1 MKYLA
6 DYFDERIRAFDV
18 KTELNLSSLEYDL
31 SPQAASNSQNAVSN
45 IDQIY
50 NGLKLTNK
58 WLLLDGYNSLDGSYK
73 ILPSTKDDKLEVGY
87 MSAEVADATG
97 AFATFPYI
105 ELSFTKRP
113 IQTINIVFD
122 TQKNEYA
129 VDFDIEFYDENGTL
143 LHTENITG
151 NNTPIFEYTMASPV
165 ADVAKIKYIFKTWSK
180 PNTVAKVSEVETIML
195 LTFNNKRILSTNYRE
210 RLYSQSGLY
219 GAIAREIDINFAN
232 HDGHFNQYKEFLR
245 PNRNLR
251 AYIRAKGHD
260 FAAPTFTRNSA
271 AYNAEF
277 WNCQPNEPRWNKVN
291 DRRGL
296 LIEEGTTNL
305 FTNPIFQNGESGFD
319 YVTGWSSRTIKDG
332 GPLGKY
338 IELVDDSTSV
348 SCTYGN
354 TFNVAAGQ
362 TYTFSVYINVL
373 EWNQDGSVDLYYQWF
388 DANYNLISA
397 PQSATLGEEIPR
409 NFVGQGWRRYK
420 ITDTAP
426 ANAAKVRAF
435 VHSSVAATSRI
446 QVTAFQI
453 EEKPYATT
461 LANTTRENEIVSIP
475 ENLFNKNFTV
485 EMLVKTDNLHNN
497 GYLFYQKATSEIY
510 GKLNNGVVEFNYMGN
525 VITGTTDIAD
535 DNIHYV
541 AFTYNSGTLKLYVDG
556 NKEAETTITPPAPDT
571 PTTDVILGSNGTTD
585 FLNGYIISWHLANVL
600 DDNVITEHGLSKV
613 IKYDINTIYLFD
625 YQEYC
630 SQTWIPLG
638 EYFTERF
645 TFKKNVLNV
654 YAKDRWKFLFQRNY
668 FDELQQNQNVYTI
681 LENVLDDAGIN
692 SQKRDLDTDLQNIT
706 LPYVFLNDQHAK
718 IIQNLAEIAGY
729 YAYFDRWDYLF
740 KVSKRG
746 ELLGETTVVLDES
759 EDKSLLANYVEI
771 SFSTFDEANN
781 LSPKTQQWIFD
792 IDVGTTR
799 MRLNFDKFLTNV
811 SVNINSVPSG
821 ATVNILKTDIAG
833 IEIEIVSPTAGTV
846 DISVNG
852 NELAIVKSNIV
863 LEDTISISNYGL
875 SAAKLNYTYVANA
888 PDLAQNLAS
897 QVLNA
902 FSEPEKALI
911 LKSIGNP
918 YFEVGHKIRYNNNE
932 YVLLENIVYFKG
944 GMTGRLRGRRE

>member
-129 VDFDIEFYDENGTL
+129 VDFDIEFYDENGAL

-151 NNTPIFEYTMASPV
+151 NNSAIFHYTMTSAVP
-165 ADVAKIKYIFKTWSK
+165 DVATIKYIFKTWNK
-180 PNTVAKVSEVETIML
+180 PNTVAKVSELETIML
-195 LTFNNKRILSTNYRE
+195 LTFNNERILGANYRE
-210 RLYSQSGLY
+210 KLYSQTGLY
-219 GAIAREIDINFAN
+219 GVIAREIDINLAD
-232 HDGHFNQYKEFLR
+232 HDNYFSNYKEYLR

-251 AYIRAKGHD
+251 AYIRPKGHD
-260 FAAPTFTRNSA
+260 FAKPTFSRNSA
-271 AYNAEF
+271 AYNADGWLCEV
-277 WNCQPNEPRWNKVN
+277 NEPRWDKVKN
-291 DRRGL
+291 RRGL

-305 FTNPIFQNGESGFD
+305 FSNPIFADGTFNG
-319 YVTGWSSRTIKDG
+319 YNLVNLLGWTTKEIKDG
-332 GPLGKY
+332 GPFGKY
-338 IELVDDSTSV
+338 AELYTANGSAGIGAWININEGE
-348 SCTYGN
+348 TYSF
-354 TFNVAAGQ
+354 T
-362 TYTFSVYINVL
+362 VYVKVL
-373 EWNQDGSVDLYYQWF
+373 EWDQRSNGQVEIVYF
-388 DANYNLISA
+388 DANNTVLSFA
-397 PQSATLGEEIPR
+397 NKKFVEIPSTNR
-409 NFVGQGWRRYK
+409 AKDWTRFNVVL
-420 ITDTAP
+420 TAP
-426 ANAAKVRAF
+426 AG
-435 VHSSVAATSRI
+435 ATKARVI
-446 QVTAFQI
+446 IWIGATTIKLQTTGFQF
-453 EEKPYATT
+453 EKKPYATT

-510 GKLNNGVVEFNYMGN
+510 GKLNNGIVEFNYMGN
-525 VITGTTDIAD
+525 IITGTTNIAD

-556 NKEAETTITPPAPDT
+556 NKEAETTITPPTPET

-613 IKYDINTIYLFD
+613 IKHDINTIYLFD

-654 YAKDRWKFLFQRNY
+654 YAKDLWKFLFQRNF

-759 EDKSLLANYVEI
+759 EDKSLLANYVET
-771 SFSTFDEANN
+771 SFSIFDEANN

-799 MRLNFDKFLTNV
+799 MRLNFDKFLTNA
-811 SVNINSVPSG
+811 SINVNSAPSG
-821 ATVNILKTDIAG
+821 ATVNVLKTDIAG
-833 IEIEIVSPTAGTV
+833 VEIEIVSPTAGTV

-852 NELAIVKSNIV
+852 YELAIVKSNIV
-863 LEDTISISNYGL
+863 LEDTLSISNYGL

-897 QVLNA
+897 QVLSA

>member
-165 ADVAKIKYIFKTWSK
+165 ADVAKIKYIFKTWCK
-180 PNTVAKVSEVETIML
+180 PNTVAKVSEVETIIL
-195 LTFNNKRILSTNYRE
+195 LTFNNERILSINYRE

-219 GAIAREIDINFAN
+219 GAIAREIDINLAN
-232 HDGHFNQYKEFLR
+232 HDNYFSNYKEYLR

-251 AYIRAKGHD
+251 AYIRPKGHD
-260 FAAPTFTRNSA
+260 FAKPTFSRNSA
-271 AYNAEF
+271 AYNADGWLCEV
-277 WNCQPNEPRWNKVN
+277 NEPRWDKVKN
-291 DRRGL
+291 RRGL
-296 LIEEGTTNL
+296 LIEEGTTNIL
-305 FTNPIFQNGESGFD
+305 PNPSFEEWSGDMPTNWSTGPDVTIEQAPGRWPNSYAVRFSASSGGDNGLNRLMSASG
-319 YVTGWSSRTIKDG
+319 IIQ
-332 GPLGKY
+332 P
-338 IELVDDSTSV
+338 
-348 SCTYGN
+348 N
-354 TFNVAAGQ
+354 T
-362 TYTFSVYINVL
+362 TYTISFYARKISGEGHLGIAIDNTGAFNPTQGIDYNWQRFSVTLTTTSN
-373 EWNQDGSVDLYYQWF
+373 S
-388 DANYNLISA
+388 ANFFCFFPTQANDVF
-397 PQSATLGEEIPR
+397 EIDD
-409 NFVGQGWRRYK
+409 V
-420 ITDTAP
+420 
-426 ANAAKVRAF
+426 
-435 VHSSVAATSRI
+435 
-446 QVTAFQI
+446 QV
-453 EEKPYATT
+453 EKKPYATT
-461 LANTTRENEIVSIP
+461 LANTTRENEILSIP
-475 ENLFNKNFTV
+475 ENLFDKNFSI
-485 EMLVKTDNLHNN
+485 EMLIKTDATHNN
-497 GYLFYQKATSEIY
+497 GYLFYQKASSDVEAIY
-510 GKLNNGVVEFNYMGN
+510 AKLNNGAPEFYYRGTT
-525 VITGTTDIAD
+525 IAGTTDIAD
-535 DNIHYV
+535 DSVHYV
-541 AFTYNSGTLKLYVDG
+541 AFTYNDGIMKLFVDN

-613 IKYDINTIYLFD
+613 IKHDINTIYLFD

-654 YAKDRWKFLFQRNY
+654 YAKDHWKFLFQRNY

-706 LPYVFLNDQHAK
+706 LPCVFLNDQHAK

-759 EDKSLLANYVEI
+759 EDKSLLANYVET

-799 MRLNFDKFLTNV
+799 MRLNFDKFLTNA
-811 SVNINSVPSG
+811 SINVNSAPSG
-821 ATVNILKTDIAG
+821 ATVNVLKTDIAG
-833 IEIEIVSPTAGTV
+833 VEIEIVSPTAGTV

-852 NELAIVKSNIV
+852 YELAIVKSNIV
-863 LEDTISISNYGL
+863 LEDTLSISNYGL

-897 QVLNA
+897 QVLSA